1 MLSCGGVLKRALENA
16 RKSVSARDQT
26 DSTDMSYSEMH
37 YLLHALGI
45 EE

>member
-1 MLSCGGVLKRALENA
+1 MGYNEEKIIRVK
-16 RKSVSARDQT
+16 VSARDQT